1 MPGFNYTA
9 IDRNGKRVRSSLD
22 ASSIETAKSSLR
34 GAGYTILDI
43 KEQTT
48 LNRDIEIP
56 FLGKPKAKDMAVFC
70 RQFVSILRA
79 GVSVASVLAMLGQ
92 QTSNKKLRAAI
103 REMQADVEKGE
114 ALATSMRRHPKI
126 FPAILV
132 NMVSAGEA
140 SGNLE
145 ESFRQMELY
154 FERSKRTKGK
164 VTSAMIYPCVLIV
177 VMIIVLIVMM
187 TKIIPNF
194 LKTFEDMD
202 AELPKLTQGVMA
214 VCEWF
219 KSWWWVPLLVLA
231 ALIVGG
237 VLFHRTDKGKHF
249 FGWLARKTPV
259 VGNLTVKTACATFC
273 RTVTGDISVTS
284 GYKLYGMDSSAK
296 ADYTTAPT
304 GKIVGKVTGT
314 VAPTYETPKVTT
326 TDGDTYDRYVAI
338 PGTEADGNTPNLSFH
353 HFNISV
359 TGYRFELAAPE
370 CALFFIGKFQG
381 DEAAKKYLTSLGFT
395 LKDENGKQLGEANYE
410 FTAGKVFPDMP
421 ADGEE
426 SDSEVVCSGDAYLF
440 EAYLMR
446 SFNKND
452 TAAYRTKISATAQ
465 ATFDNGGKQD
475 SEPKL
480 WSFEDAWTNP
490 GELDSAQ
497 KDILDKFLKALN
509 IPNP

>member
-9 IDRNGKRVRSSLD
+9 INRNGKRVRSSLD

-56 FLGKPKAKDMAVFC
+56 FLGNPKAKDMAVFC

-114 ALATSMRRHPKI
+114 SLAISMRRHPKI

-154 FERSKRTKGK
+154 FDRSKRTKSK

-177 VMIIVLIVMM
+177 VMIVVLIVMM

-202 AELPKLTQGVMA
+202 AELPKITLGVMA

-273 RTVTGDISVTS
+273 RTMEVLIGSGLTLTDSMDLAASNMGNIYYLEAIRDARALVAEGTPLRESLVRTGIFPAMVSNLVGVGEETGDLQSMMGKV
-284 GYKLYGMDSSAK
+284 
-296 ADYTTAPT
+296 ADY
-304 GKIVGKVTGT
+304 
-314 VAPTYETPKVTT
+314 
-326 TDGDTYDRYVAI
+326 YDEEV
-338 PGTEADGNTPNLSFH
+338 
-353 HFNISV
+353 
-359 TGYRFELAAPE
+359 
-370 CALFFIGKFQG
+370 
-381 DEAAKKYLTSLGFT
+381 DEATKKLLNLMEPAIIIFMAVFVVIIVLAIYLPMINMTKAFDKYL
-395 LKDENGKQLGEANYE
+395 
-410 FTAGKVFPDMP
+410 
-421 ADGEE
+421 
-426 SDSEVVCSGDAYLF
+426 
-440 EAYLMR
+440 
-446 SFNKND
+446 
-452 TAAYRTKISATAQ
+452 
-465 ATFDNGGKQD
+465 
-475 SEPKL
+475 
-480 WSFEDAWTNP
+480 
-490 GELDSAQ
+490 
-497 KDILDKFLKALN
+497 
-509 IPNP
+509 

>member
-9 IDRNGKRVRSSLD
+9 INRNGKRVRSSLD

-56 FLGKPKAKDMAVFC
+56 FLGNPKAKDMAVFC

-154 FERSKRTKGK
+154 FERSKRTKSK

-177 VMIIVLIVMM
+177 VMIVVLIVMM

-202 AELPKLTQGVMA
+202 AELPKITLGVMA

-273 RTVTGDISVTS
+273 RTMEVLIGSGLTLTDSMDLAASNMGNIYYLEAIRDARALVAEGTPLRESLVRTGIFPPMVSNLVGVGEETGDLQSMMGKV
-284 GYKLYGMDSSAK
+284 
-296 ADYTTAPT
+296 ADYYDEEVEEATKKLLNLMEPAIIIFMAVFVVI
-304 GKIVGKVTGT
+304 IVL
-314 VAPTYETPKVTT
+314 
-326 TDGDTYDRYVAI
+326 AI
-338 PGTEADGNTPNLSFH
+338 YLPMINMTKAFD
-353 HFNISV
+353 
-359 TGYRFELAAPE
+359 
-370 CALFFIGKFQG
+370 
-381 DEAAKKYLTSLGFT
+381 KYL
-395 LKDENGKQLGEANYE
+395 
-410 FTAGKVFPDMP
+410 
-421 ADGEE
+421 
-426 SDSEVVCSGDAYLF
+426 
-440 EAYLMR
+440 
-446 SFNKND
+446 
-452 TAAYRTKISATAQ
+452 
-465 ATFDNGGKQD
+465 
-475 SEPKL
+475 
-480 WSFEDAWTNP
+480 
-490 GELDSAQ
+490 
-497 KDILDKFLKALN
+497 
-509 IPNP
+509 

>member
-9 IDRNGKRVRSSLD
+9 INRNGKRVRSSLD

-79 GVSVASVLAMLGQ
+79 GVSVASVLSMLGQ
-92 QTSNKKLRAAI
+92 QTGNKKLRAAI

-114 ALATSMRRHPKI
+114 SLATSMRRHPKI

-132 NMVSAGEA
+132 NMVSAGES

-154 FERSKRTKGK
+154 FDRSKRTKSK

-177 VMIIVLIVMM
+177 VMIVVLIVMM

-219 KSWWWVPLLVLA
+219 ESWWWVPLLVLV

-273 RTVTGDISVTS
+273 RTMEVLIGSGLTLTDSMDLAASNMGNIYYLEAIRDARGMVAEGTPLRESLVRTGIFPPMVSNLVGVGEETGDLQSMMGKV
-284 GYKLYGMDSSAK
+284 
-296 ADYTTAPT
+296 ADY
-304 GKIVGKVTGT
+304 
-314 VAPTYETPKVTT
+314 
-326 TDGDTYDRYVAI
+326 YDEEV
-338 PGTEADGNTPNLSFH
+338 
-353 HFNISV
+353 
-359 TGYRFELAAPE
+359 
-370 CALFFIGKFQG
+370 
-381 DEAAKKYLTSLGFT
+381 DEATKKLLNLMEPAIIIFMAVFVVIIVLAIYLPMINMTKAFDKYL
-395 LKDENGKQLGEANYE
+395 
-410 FTAGKVFPDMP
+410 
-421 ADGEE
+421 
-426 SDSEVVCSGDAYLF
+426 
-440 EAYLMR
+440 
-446 SFNKND
+446 
-452 TAAYRTKISATAQ
+452 
-465 ATFDNGGKQD
+465 
-475 SEPKL
+475 
-480 WSFEDAWTNP
+480 
-490 GELDSAQ
+490 
-497 KDILDKFLKALN
+497 
-509 IPNP
+509 

>member
-9 IDRNGKRVRSSLD
+9 INRNGKRVRSSLD

-79 GVSVASVLAMLGQ
+79 GVSVASVLSMLGQ
-92 QTSNKKLRAAI
+92 QTGNKKLRAAI

-114 ALATSMRRHPKI
+114 ALASSMRRHPKI

-132 NMVSAGEA
+132 NMVAAGES

-154 FERSKRTKGK
+154 FERSKRTKSK

-177 VMIIVLIVMM
+177 VMIVVLIVMM

-202 AELPKLTQGVMA
+202 AELPKLTLGVMA

-219 KSWWWVPLLVLA
+219 ESWWWVPLLVLV
-231 ALIVGG
+231 ALVVGG
-237 VLFHRTDKGKHF
+237 ILFHRTNKGRHF

-273 RTVTGDISVTS
+273 RTMEVLIGSGLTLTDSMDLAASNMGNIYYLEAIRDARGMVAEGTPLRESLVRTGIFPPMVSNLVGVGEETGDLQSMMGKV
-284 GYKLYGMDSSAK
+284 
-296 ADYTTAPT
+296 ADY
-304 GKIVGKVTGT
+304 
-314 VAPTYETPKVTT
+314 
-326 TDGDTYDRYVAI
+326 YDEEV
-338 PGTEADGNTPNLSFH
+338 
-353 HFNISV
+353 
-359 TGYRFELAAPE
+359 
-370 CALFFIGKFQG
+370 
-381 DEAAKKYLTSLGFT
+381 DEATKKLLNLMEPAIIIFMAVFVVIIVLAIYLPMINMTKAFDKYL
-395 LKDENGKQLGEANYE
+395 
-410 FTAGKVFPDMP
+410 
-421 ADGEE
+421 
-426 SDSEVVCSGDAYLF
+426 
-440 EAYLMR
+440 
-446 SFNKND
+446 
-452 TAAYRTKISATAQ
+452 
-465 ATFDNGGKQD
+465 
-475 SEPKL
+475 
-480 WSFEDAWTNP
+480 
-490 GELDSAQ
+490 
-497 KDILDKFLKALN
+497 
-509 IPNP
+509 

>member
-79 GVSVASVLAMLGQ
+79 GVSVASVLSMLGQ
-92 QTSNKKLRAAI
+92 QTGNKKLRAAI

-114 ALATSMRRHPKI
+114 SLATSMRRHPKI

-132 NMVSAGEA
+132 NMVAAGES

-154 FERSKRTKGK
+154 FDRSKRTKSK

-177 VMIIVLIVMM
+177 VMIVVLIVMM

-202 AELPKLTQGVMA
+202 AELPKITLGVMA
-214 VCEWF
+214 VCDWF
-219 KSWWWVPLLVLA
+219 KVWWWVPLLVLA

-273 RTVTGDISVTS
+273 RTMEVLIGSGLTLTDSMDLAASNMGNIYYLEAIRDARGMVAEGTPLRESLVRTGIFPPMVSNLVGVGEETGDLQSMMGKV
-284 GYKLYGMDSSAK
+284 
-296 ADYTTAPT
+296 ADYYDEEVEEATKKLLNLMEPAIIIFMAVFVVI
-304 GKIVGKVTGT
+304 IVL
-314 VAPTYETPKVTT
+314 
-326 TDGDTYDRYVAI
+326 AI
-338 PGTEADGNTPNLSFH
+338 YLPMINMTKAFD
-353 HFNISV
+353 
-359 TGYRFELAAPE
+359 
-370 CALFFIGKFQG
+370 
-381 DEAAKKYLTSLGFT
+381 KYL
-395 LKDENGKQLGEANYE
+395 
-410 FTAGKVFPDMP
+410 
-421 ADGEE
+421 
-426 SDSEVVCSGDAYLF
+426 
-440 EAYLMR
+440 
-446 SFNKND
+446 
-452 TAAYRTKISATAQ
+452 
-465 ATFDNGGKQD
+465 
-475 SEPKL
+475 
-480 WSFEDAWTNP
+480 
-490 GELDSAQ
+490 
-497 KDILDKFLKALN
+497 
-509 IPNP
+509 

>member
-9 IDRNGKRVRSSLD
+9 INRNGKRVRSSLD

-56 FLGKPKAKDMAVFC
+56 FLGNPKAKDMAVFC

-132 NMVSAGEA
+132 NMVAAGES

-154 FERSKRTKGK
+154 FERSKRTKSK

-194 LKTFEDMD
+194 LKTFEEMD

-219 KSWWWVPLLVLA
+219 ESWWWVPLLVLA

-237 VLFHRTDKGKHF
+237 VLFHRTNKGRHF

-273 RTVTGDISVTS
+273 RTMEVLIGSGLTLTDSMDLAASNMGNIYYLEAIRDARALVAEGTPLRESLVRTGIFPPMVSNLVGVGEETGDLQSMMGKV
-284 GYKLYGMDSSAK
+284 
-296 ADYTTAPT
+296 ADY
-304 GKIVGKVTGT
+304 
-314 VAPTYETPKVTT
+314 
-326 TDGDTYDRYVAI
+326 YDEEV
-338 PGTEADGNTPNLSFH
+338 
-353 HFNISV
+353 
-359 TGYRFELAAPE
+359 
-370 CALFFIGKFQG
+370 
-381 DEAAKKYLTSLGFT
+381 DEATKKLLNLMEPAIIIFMAVFVVIIVLAIYLPMINMTKAFDKYL
-395 LKDENGKQLGEANYE
+395 
-410 FTAGKVFPDMP
+410 
-421 ADGEE
+421 
-426 SDSEVVCSGDAYLF
+426 
-440 EAYLMR
+440 
-446 SFNKND
+446 
-452 TAAYRTKISATAQ
+452 
-465 ATFDNGGKQD
+465 
-475 SEPKL
+475 
-480 WSFEDAWTNP
+480 
-490 GELDSAQ
+490 
-497 KDILDKFLKALN
+497 
-509 IPNP
+509 

>member
-56 FLGKPKAKDMAVFC
+56 FLGNPKAKDMAVFC

-92 QTSNKKLRAAI
+92 QTGNKKLRAAI

-114 ALATSMRRHPKI
+114 SLAASMRRHPKI

-132 NMVSAGEA
+132 NMVAAGEA

-154 FERSKRTKGK
+154 FDRSKRTKSK

-177 VMIIVLIVMM
+177 VMIVVLIVMM

-202 AELPKLTQGVMA
+202 AELPKLTRGVMA

-219 KSWWWVPLLVLA
+219 ESWWWVPLLVLV

-273 RTVTGDISVTS
+273 RTMEVLIGSGLTLTDSMDLAASNMDNIYYLEAIRDARALVAEGTPLRESLLRTGLFPPMVSNLVGVGEETGDLQSMMGKV
-284 GYKLYGMDSSAK
+284 
-296 ADYTTAPT
+296 ADYYDEEVEEATKKLLNLMEPAIIIFMAVFVVI
-304 GKIVGKVTGT
+304 IVL
-314 VAPTYETPKVTT
+314 
-326 TDGDTYDRYVAI
+326 AI
-338 PGTEADGNTPNLSFH
+338 YLPMINMTKAFD
-353 HFNISV
+353 
-359 TGYRFELAAPE
+359 
-370 CALFFIGKFQG
+370 
-381 DEAAKKYLTSLGFT
+381 KYL
-395 LKDENGKQLGEANYE
+395 
-410 FTAGKVFPDMP
+410 
-421 ADGEE
+421 
-426 SDSEVVCSGDAYLF
+426 
-440 EAYLMR
+440 
-446 SFNKND
+446 
-452 TAAYRTKISATAQ
+452 
-465 ATFDNGGKQD
+465 
-475 SEPKL
+475 
-480 WSFEDAWTNP
+480 
-490 GELDSAQ
+490 
-497 KDILDKFLKALN
+497 
-509 IPNP
+509 

>member
-9 IDRNGKRVRSSLD
+9 INRNGKRVRSSLD

-79 GVSVASVLAMLGQ
+79 GVSVASVLSMLGQ
-92 QTSNKKLRAAI
+92 QTGNKKLRAAI

-114 ALATSMRRHPKI
+114 SLATSMRRHPKI

-154 FERSKRTKGK
+154 FERSKRTKSK

-177 VMIIVLIVMM
+177 VMIVVLIVMM

-219 KSWWWVPLLVLA
+219 ESWWWVPLLVLV

-237 VLFHRTDKGKHF
+237 VLFHRTNKGKHF

-273 RTVTGDISVTS
+273 RTMEVLIGSGLTLTDSMDLAASNMGNIYYLEAIRDARALVAEGTPLRESLVRTGIFPPMVSNLVGVGEETGDLQSMMGKV
-284 GYKLYGMDSSAK
+284 
-296 ADYTTAPT
+296 ADY
-304 GKIVGKVTGT
+304 
-314 VAPTYETPKVTT
+314 
-326 TDGDTYDRYVAI
+326 YDEEV
-338 PGTEADGNTPNLSFH
+338 
-353 HFNISV
+353 
-359 TGYRFELAAPE
+359 
-370 CALFFIGKFQG
+370 
-381 DEAAKKYLTSLGFT
+381 DEATKKLLNLMEPAIIIFMAVFVVIIVLAIYLPMINMTKAFDKYL
-395 LKDENGKQLGEANYE
+395 
-410 FTAGKVFPDMP
+410 
-421 ADGEE
+421 
-426 SDSEVVCSGDAYLF
+426 
-440 EAYLMR
+440 
-446 SFNKND
+446 
-452 TAAYRTKISATAQ
+452 
-465 ATFDNGGKQD
+465 
-475 SEPKL
+475 
-480 WSFEDAWTNP
+480 
-490 GELDSAQ
+490 
-497 KDILDKFLKALN
+497 
-509 IPNP
+509 

>member
-9 IDRNGKRVRSSLD
+9 INRNGKRVRSSLD

-56 FLGKPKAKDMAVFC
+56 FLGNPKAKDMAVFC

-92 QTSNKKLRAAI
+92 QTGNKKLRAAI

-114 ALATSMRRHPKI
+114 ALASSMRRHPKI

-154 FERSKRTKGK
+154 FERSKRTKSK

-177 VMIIVLIVMM
+177 VMIVVLIVMM

-194 LKTFEDMD
+194 LKAFEDMD

-231 ALIVGG
+231 VLIVGG

-273 RTVTGDISVTS
+273 RTMEVLIGSGLTLTDSMDLAASNMGNIYYLEAIRDARALVAEGTPLRESLVRTGIFPPMVSNLVGVGEETGDLQSMMGKV
-284 GYKLYGMDSSAK
+284 
-296 ADYTTAPT
+296 ADY
-304 GKIVGKVTGT
+304 
-314 VAPTYETPKVTT
+314 
-326 TDGDTYDRYVAI
+326 YDEEV
-338 PGTEADGNTPNLSFH
+338 
-353 HFNISV
+353 
-359 TGYRFELAAPE
+359 
-370 CALFFIGKFQG
+370 
-381 DEAAKKYLTSLGFT
+381 DEATKKLLNLMEPAIIIFMAVFVVIIVLAIYLPMINMTKAFDKYL
-395 LKDENGKQLGEANYE
+395 
-410 FTAGKVFPDMP
+410 
-421 ADGEE
+421 
-426 SDSEVVCSGDAYLF
+426 
-440 EAYLMR
+440 
-446 SFNKND
+446 
-452 TAAYRTKISATAQ
+452 
-465 ATFDNGGKQD
+465 
-475 SEPKL
+475 
-480 WSFEDAWTNP
+480 
-490 GELDSAQ
+490 
-497 KDILDKFLKALN
+497 
-509 IPNP
+509 

>member
-9 IDRNGKRVRSSLD
+9 INRNGKRVRSSLD

-56 FLGKPKAKDMAVFC
+56 FLGNPKAKDMAVFC

-154 FERSKRTKGK
+154 FERSKRTKSK

-202 AELPKLTQGVMA
+202 AELPKITLGVMA

-273 RTVTGDISVTS
+273 RTMEVLIGSGLTLTDSMDLAASNMGNIYYLEAIRDARGMVAEGTPLRESLVRTGIFPPMVSNLVGVGEETGDLQSMMGKV
-284 GYKLYGMDSSAK
+284 
-296 ADYTTAPT
+296 ADY
-304 GKIVGKVTGT
+304 
-314 VAPTYETPKVTT
+314 
-326 TDGDTYDRYVAI
+326 YDEEV
-338 PGTEADGNTPNLSFH
+338 
-353 HFNISV
+353 
-359 TGYRFELAAPE
+359 
-370 CALFFIGKFQG
+370 
-381 DEAAKKYLTSLGFT
+381 DEATKKLLNLMEPAIIIFMAVFVVIIVLAIYLPMINMTKAFDKYL
-395 LKDENGKQLGEANYE
+395 
-410 FTAGKVFPDMP
+410 
-421 ADGEE
+421 
-426 SDSEVVCSGDAYLF
+426 
-440 EAYLMR
+440 
-446 SFNKND
+446 
-452 TAAYRTKISATAQ
+452 
-465 ATFDNGGKQD
+465 
-475 SEPKL
+475 
-480 WSFEDAWTNP
+480 
-490 GELDSAQ
+490 
-497 KDILDKFLKALN
+497 
-509 IPNP
+509 

>member
-9 IDRNGKRVRSSLD
+9 INRNGKRVRSSLD

-79 GVSVASVLAMLGQ
+79 GVSVASVLSMLGQ

-114 ALATSMRRHPKI
+114 SLATSMRRHPKI

-154 FERSKRTKGK
+154 FDRSKRTKSK

-177 VMIIVLIVMM
+177 VMIVVLIVMM

-202 AELPKLTQGVMA
+202 AELPKLTLGVMA

-273 RTVTGDISVTS
+273 RTMEVLIGSGLTLTDSMDLAASNMGNIYYLEAIRDARGMVAEGTPLRESLVRTGIFPPMVSNLVGVGEETGDLQSMMGKV
-284 GYKLYGMDSSAK
+284 
-296 ADYTTAPT
+296 ADY
-304 GKIVGKVTGT
+304 
-314 VAPTYETPKVTT
+314 
-326 TDGDTYDRYVAI
+326 YDEEV
-338 PGTEADGNTPNLSFH
+338 
-353 HFNISV
+353 
-359 TGYRFELAAPE
+359 
-370 CALFFIGKFQG
+370 
-381 DEAAKKYLTSLGFT
+381 DEATKKLLNLMEPAIIIFMAVFVVIIVLAIYLPMINMTKAFDKYL
-395 LKDENGKQLGEANYE
+395 
-410 FTAGKVFPDMP
+410 
-421 ADGEE
+421 
-426 SDSEVVCSGDAYLF
+426 
-440 EAYLMR
+440 
-446 SFNKND
+446 
-452 TAAYRTKISATAQ
+452 
-465 ATFDNGGKQD
+465 
-475 SEPKL
+475 
-480 WSFEDAWTNP
+480 
-490 GELDSAQ
+490 
-497 KDILDKFLKALN
+497 
-509 IPNP
+509 

>member
-9 IDRNGKRVRSSLD
+9 INRNGKRVRSSLD

-56 FLGKPKAKDMAVFC
+56 FLGNPKAKDMAVFC

-154 FERSKRTKGK
+154 FERSKRTKSK

-177 VMIIVLIVMM
+177 VMIVVLIVMM
-187 TKIIPNF
+187 SKIIPNF

-202 AELPKLTQGVMA
+202 AELPKLTLGVMA

-237 VLFHRTDKGKHF
+237 VLFHRTNKGKHF

-273 RTVTGDISVTS
+273 RTMEVLIGSGLTLTDSMDLAASNMGNIYYLEAIRDARALVAEGTPLRESLVRTGIFPPMVSNLVGVGEETGDLQSMMGKV
-284 GYKLYGMDSSAK
+284 
-296 ADYTTAPT
+296 ADY
-304 GKIVGKVTGT
+304 
-314 VAPTYETPKVTT
+314 
-326 TDGDTYDRYVAI
+326 YDEEV
-338 PGTEADGNTPNLSFH
+338 
-353 HFNISV
+353 
-359 TGYRFELAAPE
+359 
-370 CALFFIGKFQG
+370 
-381 DEAAKKYLTSLGFT
+381 DEATKKLLNLMEPAIIIFMAVFVVIIVLAIYLPMINMTKAFDKYL
-395 LKDENGKQLGEANYE
+395 
-410 FTAGKVFPDMP
+410 
-421 ADGEE
+421 
-426 SDSEVVCSGDAYLF
+426 
-440 EAYLMR
+440 
-446 SFNKND
+446 
-452 TAAYRTKISATAQ
+452 
-465 ATFDNGGKQD
+465 
-475 SEPKL
+475 
-480 WSFEDAWTNP
+480 
-490 GELDSAQ
+490 
-497 KDILDKFLKALN
+497 
-509 IPNP
+509 

>member
-9 IDRNGKRVRSSLD
+9 INRNGKRVRSSLD

-56 FLGKPKAKDMAVFC
+56 FLGNPKAKDMAVFC

-92 QTSNKKLRAAI
+92 QTGNKKLRAAI

-114 ALATSMRRHPKI
+114 ALASSMRRHPKI

-154 FERSKRTKGK
+154 FERSKRTKSK

-194 LKTFEDMD
+194 LKAFEEMD

-237 VLFHRTDKGKHF
+237 VLFHRTNKGKHF

-273 RTVTGDISVTS
+273 RTMEVLIGSGLTLTDSMDLAASNMGNIYYLEAIRDARALVAEGTPLRESLVRTGIFPPMVSNLVGVGEETGDLQSMMGKV
-284 GYKLYGMDSSAK
+284 
-296 ADYTTAPT
+296 ADY
-304 GKIVGKVTGT
+304 
-314 VAPTYETPKVTT
+314 
-326 TDGDTYDRYVAI
+326 YDEEV
-338 PGTEADGNTPNLSFH
+338 
-353 HFNISV
+353 
-359 TGYRFELAAPE
+359 
-370 CALFFIGKFQG
+370 
-381 DEAAKKYLTSLGFT
+381 DEATKKLLNLMEPAIIIFMAVFVVIIVLAIYLPMINMTKAFDKYL
-395 LKDENGKQLGEANYE
+395 
-410 FTAGKVFPDMP
+410 
-421 ADGEE
+421 
-426 SDSEVVCSGDAYLF
+426 
-440 EAYLMR
+440 
-446 SFNKND
+446 
-452 TAAYRTKISATAQ
+452 
-465 ATFDNGGKQD
+465 
-475 SEPKL
+475 
-480 WSFEDAWTNP
+480 
-490 GELDSAQ
+490 
-497 KDILDKFLKALN
+497 
-509 IPNP
+509 

>member
-9 IDRNGKRVRSSLD
+9 INRNGKRVRSSLD

-56 FLGKPKAKDMAVFC
+56 FLGNPKAKDMAVFC

-154 FERSKRTKGK
+154 FERSKRTKSK

-219 KSWWWVPLLVLA
+219 KSWWWVPLLVLV

-273 RTVTGDISVTS
+273 RTMEVLIGSGLTLTDSMDLAASNMGNIYYLEAIRDARALVAEGTPLRESLVRTGIFPPMVSNLVGVGEETGDLQSMMGKV
-284 GYKLYGMDSSAK
+284 
-296 ADYTTAPT
+296 ADY
-304 GKIVGKVTGT
+304 
-314 VAPTYETPKVTT
+314 
-326 TDGDTYDRYVAI
+326 YDEEV
-338 PGTEADGNTPNLSFH
+338 
-353 HFNISV
+353 
-359 TGYRFELAAPE
+359 
-370 CALFFIGKFQG
+370 
-381 DEAAKKYLTSLGFT
+381 DEATKKLLNLMEPAIIIFMAVFVVIIVLAIYLPMINMTKAFDKYL
-395 LKDENGKQLGEANYE
+395 
-410 FTAGKVFPDMP
+410 
-421 ADGEE
+421 
-426 SDSEVVCSGDAYLF
+426 
-440 EAYLMR
+440 
-446 SFNKND
+446 
-452 TAAYRTKISATAQ
+452 
-465 ATFDNGGKQD
+465 
-475 SEPKL
+475 
-480 WSFEDAWTNP
+480 
-490 GELDSAQ
+490 
-497 KDILDKFLKALN
+497 
-509 IPNP
+509 

>member
-79 GVSVASVLAMLGQ
+79 GVSVASVLSMLGQ

-114 ALATSMRRHPKI
+114 SLATSMRRHPKI

-132 NMVSAGEA
+132 NMVAAGES

-154 FERSKRTKGK
+154 FDRSKRTKSK

-177 VMIIVLIVMM
+177 VMIVVLIVMM

-202 AELPKLTQGVMA
+202 AELPKITLGVMA
-214 VCEWF
+214 VCDWF
-219 KSWWWVPLLVLA
+219 KVWWWVPLLVLA

-273 RTVTGDISVTS
+273 RTMEVLIGSGLTLTDSMDLAASNMGNIYYLEAIRDARGMVAEGTPLRESLVRTGIFPPMVSNLVGVGEETGDLQSMMGKV
-284 GYKLYGMDSSAK
+284 
-296 ADYTTAPT
+296 ADY
-304 GKIVGKVTGT
+304 
-314 VAPTYETPKVTT
+314 
-326 TDGDTYDRYVAI
+326 YDEEV
-338 PGTEADGNTPNLSFH
+338 
-353 HFNISV
+353 
-359 TGYRFELAAPE
+359 
-370 CALFFIGKFQG
+370 
-381 DEAAKKYLTSLGFT
+381 DEATKKLLNLMEPAIIIVMAVFVVIIVLAIYLPMINMTKAFDKYL
-395 LKDENGKQLGEANYE
+395 
-410 FTAGKVFPDMP
+410 
-421 ADGEE
+421 
-426 SDSEVVCSGDAYLF
+426 
-440 EAYLMR
+440 
-446 SFNKND
+446 
-452 TAAYRTKISATAQ
+452 
-465 ATFDNGGKQD
+465 
-475 SEPKL
+475 
-480 WSFEDAWTNP
+480 
-490 GELDSAQ
+490 
-497 KDILDKFLKALN
+497 
-509 IPNP
+509 

>member
-9 IDRNGKRVRSSLD
+9 INRNGKRVRSSLD

-79 GVSVASVLAMLGQ
+79 GVSVASVLSMLGQ
-92 QTSNKKLRAAI
+92 QTGNKKLRAAI

-114 ALATSMRRHPKI
+114 SLATSMRRHPKI

-154 FERSKRTKGK
+154 FDRSKRTKSK

-194 LKTFEDMD
+194 LKTFEEMD
-202 AELPKLTQGVMA
+202 AELPKITLGVMA

-219 KSWWWVPLLVLA
+219 ESWWWVPLLVLA
-231 ALIVGG
+231 ALVVGG
-237 VLFHRTDKGKHF
+237 ILFHRTNKGKHF

-273 RTVTGDISVTS
+273 RTMEVLIGSGLTLTDSMDLAASNMGNIYYLEAIRDARGMVAEGTPLRESLVRTGIFPPMVSNLVGVGEETGDLQSMMGKV
-284 GYKLYGMDSSAK
+284 
-296 ADYTTAPT
+296 ADY
-304 GKIVGKVTGT
+304 
-314 VAPTYETPKVTT
+314 
-326 TDGDTYDRYVAI
+326 YDEEV
-338 PGTEADGNTPNLSFH
+338 
-353 HFNISV
+353 
-359 TGYRFELAAPE
+359 
-370 CALFFIGKFQG
+370 
-381 DEAAKKYLTSLGFT
+381 DEATKKLLNLMEPAIIIFMAIFVVIIVLAIYLPMINMTKAFDKYL
-395 LKDENGKQLGEANYE
+395 
-410 FTAGKVFPDMP
+410 
-421 ADGEE
+421 
-426 SDSEVVCSGDAYLF
+426 
-440 EAYLMR
+440 
-446 SFNKND
+446 
-452 TAAYRTKISATAQ
+452 
-465 ATFDNGGKQD
+465 
-475 SEPKL
+475 
-480 WSFEDAWTNP
+480 
-490 GELDSAQ
+490 
-497 KDILDKFLKALN
+497 
-509 IPNP
+509 

>member
-9 IDRNGKRVRSSLD
+9 INRNGKRVRSSLD

-56 FLGKPKAKDMAVFC
+56 FLGNPKAKDMAVFC

-79 GVSVASVLAMLGQ
+79 GVSVASVLSMLGQ

-114 ALATSMRRHPKI
+114 SLATSMRRHPKI

-154 FERSKRTKGK
+154 FDRSKRTKSK

-177 VMIIVLIVMM
+177 VMIVVLIVMM

-202 AELPKLTQGVMA
+202 AELPKITLGVMA

-219 KSWWWVPLLVLA
+219 KSWWWVPLLVLV

-273 RTVTGDISVTS
+273 RTMEVLIGSGLTLTDSMDLAASNMGNIYYLEAIRDARALVAEGTPLRESLVRTGIFPPMVSNLVGVGEETGDLQSMMGKV
-284 GYKLYGMDSSAK
+284 
-296 ADYTTAPT
+296 ADY
-304 GKIVGKVTGT
+304 
-314 VAPTYETPKVTT
+314 
-326 TDGDTYDRYVAI
+326 YDEEV
-338 PGTEADGNTPNLSFH
+338 
-353 HFNISV
+353 
-359 TGYRFELAAPE
+359 
-370 CALFFIGKFQG
+370 
-381 DEAAKKYLTSLGFT
+381 DEATKKLLNLMEPAIIIFMAVFVVIIVLAIYLPMINMTKAFDKYL
-395 LKDENGKQLGEANYE
+395 
-410 FTAGKVFPDMP
+410 
-421 ADGEE
+421 
-426 SDSEVVCSGDAYLF
+426 
-440 EAYLMR
+440 
-446 SFNKND
+446 
-452 TAAYRTKISATAQ
+452 
-465 ATFDNGGKQD
+465 
-475 SEPKL
+475 
-480 WSFEDAWTNP
+480 
-490 GELDSAQ
+490 
-497 KDILDKFLKALN
+497 
-509 IPNP
+509 

>member
-9 IDRNGKRVRSSLD
+9 INRNGKRVRSSLD

-56 FLGKPKAKDMAVFC
+56 FLGNPKAKDMAVFC

-92 QTSNKKLRAAI
+92 QTGNKKLRAAI

-114 ALATSMRRHPKI
+114 ALASSMRRHPKI

-154 FERSKRTKGK
+154 FERSKRTKSK

-177 VMIIVLIVMM
+177 VMIVVLIVMM

-202 AELPKLTQGVMA
+202 AELPKITLGVMA

-237 VLFHRTDKGKHF
+237 VLFHRTNKGKHF

-273 RTVTGDISVTS
+273 RTMEVLIGSGLTLTDSMDLAASNMGNIYYLEAIRDARALVAEGTPLRESLVRTGIFPPMVSNLVGVGEETGDLQSMMGKV
-284 GYKLYGMDSSAK
+284 
-296 ADYTTAPT
+296 ADY
-304 GKIVGKVTGT
+304 
-314 VAPTYETPKVTT
+314 
-326 TDGDTYDRYVAI
+326 YDEEV
-338 PGTEADGNTPNLSFH
+338 
-353 HFNISV
+353 
-359 TGYRFELAAPE
+359 
-370 CALFFIGKFQG
+370 
-381 DEAAKKYLTSLGFT
+381 DEATKKLLNLMEPAIIIVMAVFVVIIVLAIYLPMINMTKAFDKYL
-395 LKDENGKQLGEANYE
+395 
-410 FTAGKVFPDMP
+410 
-421 ADGEE
+421 
-426 SDSEVVCSGDAYLF
+426 
-440 EAYLMR
+440 
-446 SFNKND
+446 
-452 TAAYRTKISATAQ
+452 
-465 ATFDNGGKQD
+465 
-475 SEPKL
+475 
-480 WSFEDAWTNP
+480 
-490 GELDSAQ
+490 
-497 KDILDKFLKALN
+497 
-509 IPNP
+509 

>member
-9 IDRNGKRVRSSLD
+9 INRNGKRVRSSLD

-56 FLGKPKAKDMAVFC
+56 FLGNPKAKDMAVFC

-154 FERSKRTKGK
+154 FERSKRTKSK

-202 AELPKLTQGVMA
+202 AELPKITLGVMA

-219 KSWWWVPLLVLA
+219 KSWWWVPLLVLV

-273 RTVTGDISVTS
+273 RTMEVLIGSGLTLTDSMDLAASNMGNIYYLEAIRDARALVAEGTPLRESLVRTGIFPPMVSNLVGVGEETGDLQSMMGKV
-284 GYKLYGMDSSAK
+284 
-296 ADYTTAPT
+296 ADY
-304 GKIVGKVTGT
+304 
-314 VAPTYETPKVTT
+314 
-326 TDGDTYDRYVAI
+326 YDEEV
-338 PGTEADGNTPNLSFH
+338 
-353 HFNISV
+353 
-359 TGYRFELAAPE
+359 
-370 CALFFIGKFQG
+370 
-381 DEAAKKYLTSLGFT
+381 DEATKKLLNLMEPAIIIVMAVFVVIIVLAIYLPMINMTKAFDKYL
-395 LKDENGKQLGEANYE
+395 
-410 FTAGKVFPDMP
+410 
-421 ADGEE
+421 
-426 SDSEVVCSGDAYLF
+426 
-440 EAYLMR
+440 
-446 SFNKND
+446 
-452 TAAYRTKISATAQ
+452 
-465 ATFDNGGKQD
+465 
-475 SEPKL
+475 
-480 WSFEDAWTNP
+480 
-490 GELDSAQ
+490 
-497 KDILDKFLKALN
+497 
-509 IPNP
+509 

>member
-9 IDRNGKRVRSSLD
+9 IDRNGKRVRSSLE

-56 FLGKPKAKDMAVFC
+56 FLGNPKAKDMAVFC

-92 QTSNKKLRAAI
+92 QTGNKKLRAAI

-114 ALATSMRRHPKI
+114 SLAASMRRHPKI

-132 NMVSAGEA
+132 NMVAAGEA

-154 FERSKRTKGK
+154 FDRSKRTKSK

-177 VMIIVLIVMM
+177 VMIVVLIVMM

-202 AELPKLTQGVMA
+202 AELPKLTRGVMA

-219 KSWWWVPLLVLA
+219 ESWWWVPLLVLV

-273 RTVTGDISVTS
+273 RTMEVLIGSGLTLTDSMDLAASNMDNIYYLEAIRDARALVAEGTPLRESLLRTGLFPPMVSNLVGVGEETGDLQSMMGKV
-284 GYKLYGMDSSAK
+284 
-296 ADYTTAPT
+296 ADYYDEEVEEATKKLLNLMEPAIIIFMAVFVVI
-304 GKIVGKVTGT
+304 IVL
-314 VAPTYETPKVTT
+314 
-326 TDGDTYDRYVAI
+326 AI
-338 PGTEADGNTPNLSFH
+338 YLPMINMTKAFD
-353 HFNISV
+353 
-359 TGYRFELAAPE
+359 
-370 CALFFIGKFQG
+370 
-381 DEAAKKYLTSLGFT
+381 KYL
-395 LKDENGKQLGEANYE
+395 
-410 FTAGKVFPDMP
+410 
-421 ADGEE
+421 
-426 SDSEVVCSGDAYLF
+426 
-440 EAYLMR
+440 
-446 SFNKND
+446 
-452 TAAYRTKISATAQ
+452 
-465 ATFDNGGKQD
+465 
-475 SEPKL
+475 
-480 WSFEDAWTNP
+480 
-490 GELDSAQ
+490 
-497 KDILDKFLKALN
+497 
-509 IPNP
+509 

>member
-9 IDRNGKRVRSSLD
+9 INRNGKRVRSSLD

-79 GVSVASVLAMLGQ
+79 GVSVASVLSMLGQ
-92 QTSNKKLRAAI
+92 QTGNKKLRAAI

-114 ALATSMRRHPKI
+114 SLATSMRRHPKI

-132 NMVSAGEA
+132 NMVAAGES

-154 FERSKRTKGK
+154 FDRSKRTKSK

-177 VMIIVLIVMM
+177 VMIVVLIVMM

-202 AELPKLTQGVMA
+202 AELPKITLGVMA

-219 KSWWWVPLLVLA
+219 ESWWWVPLLVLA

-237 VLFHRTDKGKHF
+237 VLFHRTNKGRHF

-273 RTVTGDISVTS
+273 RTMEVLIGSGLTLTDSMDLAASNMGNIYYLEAIRDARALVAEGTPLRESLVRTGIFPPMVSNLVGVGEETGDLQSMMGKV
-284 GYKLYGMDSSAK
+284 
-296 ADYTTAPT
+296 ADY
-304 GKIVGKVTGT
+304 
-314 VAPTYETPKVTT
+314 
-326 TDGDTYDRYVAI
+326 YDEEV
-338 PGTEADGNTPNLSFH
+338 
-353 HFNISV
+353 
-359 TGYRFELAAPE
+359 
-370 CALFFIGKFQG
+370 
-381 DEAAKKYLTSLGFT
+381 DEATKKLLNLMEPAIIIFMAVFVVIIVLAIYLPMINMTKAFDKYL
-395 LKDENGKQLGEANYE
+395 
-410 FTAGKVFPDMP
+410 
-421 ADGEE
+421 
-426 SDSEVVCSGDAYLF
+426 
-440 EAYLMR
+440 
-446 SFNKND
+446 
-452 TAAYRTKISATAQ
+452 
-465 ATFDNGGKQD
+465 
-475 SEPKL
+475 
-480 WSFEDAWTNP
+480 
-490 GELDSAQ
+490 
-497 KDILDKFLKALN
+497 
-509 IPNP
+509 

>member
-79 GVSVASVLAMLGQ
+79 GVSVASVLSMLGQ
-92 QTSNKKLRAAI
+92 QTGNKKLRAAI

-114 ALATSMRRHPKI
+114 SLATSMRRHPKI

-154 FERSKRTKGK
+154 FERSKRTKSK

-177 VMIIVLIVMM
+177 VMIVVLIVMM

-219 KSWWWVPLLVLA
+219 ESWWWVPLLVLA

-273 RTVTGDISVTS
+273 RTMEVLIGSGLTLTDSMDLAASNMGNIYYLEAIRDARGMVAEGTPLRESLVRTGIFPPMVSNLVGVGEETGDLQSMMGKV
-284 GYKLYGMDSSAK
+284 
-296 ADYTTAPT
+296 ADY
-304 GKIVGKVTGT
+304 
-314 VAPTYETPKVTT
+314 
-326 TDGDTYDRYVAI
+326 YDEEV
-338 PGTEADGNTPNLSFH
+338 
-353 HFNISV
+353 
-359 TGYRFELAAPE
+359 
-370 CALFFIGKFQG
+370 
-381 DEAAKKYLTSLGFT
+381 DEATKKLLNLMEPAIIIFMAVFVVIIVLAIYLPMINMTKAFDKYL
-395 LKDENGKQLGEANYE
+395 
-410 FTAGKVFPDMP
+410 
-421 ADGEE
+421 
-426 SDSEVVCSGDAYLF
+426 
-440 EAYLMR
+440 
-446 SFNKND
+446 
-452 TAAYRTKISATAQ
+452 
-465 ATFDNGGKQD
+465 
-475 SEPKL
+475 
-480 WSFEDAWTNP
+480 
-490 GELDSAQ
+490 
-497 KDILDKFLKALN
+497 
-509 IPNP
+509 

>member
-79 GVSVASVLAMLGQ
+79 GVSVASVLSMLGQ
-92 QTSNKKLRAAI
+92 QTGNKKLRAAI

-114 ALATSMRRHPKI
+114 SLASSMRRHPKI

-132 NMVSAGEA
+132 NMVAAGES

-154 FERSKRTKGK
+154 FDRSKRTKSK

-177 VMIIVLIVMM
+177 VMIVVLIVMM

-202 AELPKLTQGVMA
+202 AELPKITLGVMA
-214 VCEWF
+214 VCNWF
-219 KSWWWVPLLVLA
+219 KVWWWVPLLVLA

-237 VLFHRTDKGKHF
+237 VLFHRTDKGRHF

-273 RTVTGDISVTS
+273 RTMEVLIGSGLTLTDSMDLAASNMGNIYYLEAIRDARGMVAEGTPLRESLVRTGIFPPMVSNLVGVGEETGDLQSMMGKV
-284 GYKLYGMDSSAK
+284 
-296 ADYTTAPT
+296 ADY
-304 GKIVGKVTGT
+304 
-314 VAPTYETPKVTT
+314 
-326 TDGDTYDRYVAI
+326 YDEEV
-338 PGTEADGNTPNLSFH
+338 
-353 HFNISV
+353 
-359 TGYRFELAAPE
+359 
-370 CALFFIGKFQG
+370 
-381 DEAAKKYLTSLGFT
+381 DEATKKLLNLMEPAIIIFMAVFVVIIVLAIYLPMINMTKAFDKYL
-395 LKDENGKQLGEANYE
+395 
-410 FTAGKVFPDMP
+410 
-421 ADGEE
+421 
-426 SDSEVVCSGDAYLF
+426 
-440 EAYLMR
+440 
-446 SFNKND
+446 
-452 TAAYRTKISATAQ
+452 
-465 ATFDNGGKQD
+465 
-475 SEPKL
+475 
-480 WSFEDAWTNP
+480 
-490 GELDSAQ
+490 
-497 KDILDKFLKALN
+497 
-509 IPNP
+509 

>member
-48 LNRDIEIP
+48 LNRDIELP
-56 FLGKPKAKDMAVFC
+56 FLGNPKAKDMAVFC

-92 QTSNKKLRAAI
+92 QTGNKKLRAAI

-114 ALATSMRRHPKI
+114 SLAASMRRHPKI

-132 NMVSAGEA
+132 NMVAAGEA

-145 ESFRQMELY
+145 ESFRQMEIY
-154 FERSKRTKGK
+154 FDRSKRTKSK

-177 VMIIVLIVMM
+177 VMIVVLIVMM

-202 AELPKLTQGVMA
+202 AELPKLTLGVMA

-273 RTVTGDISVTS
+273 RTMEVLIGSGLTLTDSMDLAASNMGNIYYLEAIRDARALVAEGTPLRESLLRTGIFPAMVSNLVGVGEETGDLQSMMGKV
-284 GYKLYGMDSSAK
+284 
-296 ADYTTAPT
+296 ADYYDEEVEEATKKLLNLMEPAIIIFMAVFVVI
-304 GKIVGKVTGT
+304 IVL
-314 VAPTYETPKVTT
+314 
-326 TDGDTYDRYVAI
+326 AI
-338 PGTEADGNTPNLSFH
+338 YLPMINMTKAFD
-353 HFNISV
+353 
-359 TGYRFELAAPE
+359 
-370 CALFFIGKFQG
+370 
-381 DEAAKKYLTSLGFT
+381 KYL
-395 LKDENGKQLGEANYE
+395 
-410 FTAGKVFPDMP
+410 
-421 ADGEE
+421 
-426 SDSEVVCSGDAYLF
+426 
-440 EAYLMR
+440 
-446 SFNKND
+446 
-452 TAAYRTKISATAQ
+452 
-465 ATFDNGGKQD
+465 
-475 SEPKL
+475 
-480 WSFEDAWTNP
+480 
-490 GELDSAQ
+490 
-497 KDILDKFLKALN
+497 
-509 IPNP
+509 

>member
-9 IDRNGKRVRSSLD
+9 INRNGKRVRSSLD

-56 FLGKPKAKDMAVFC
+56 FLGNPKAKDMAVFC

-154 FERSKRTKGK
+154 FERSKRTKSK

-177 VMIIVLIVMM
+177 VMIVVLIVMM

-202 AELPKLTQGVMA
+202 AELPKITLGVMA

-237 VLFHRTDKGKHF
+237 ILFHRTNKGKHF

-273 RTVTGDISVTS
+273 RTMEVLIGSGLTLTDSMDLAASNMGNIYYLEAIRDARALVAEGTPLRESLVRTGIFPPMVSNLVGVGEETGDLQSMMGKV
-284 GYKLYGMDSSAK
+284 
-296 ADYTTAPT
+296 ADY
-304 GKIVGKVTGT
+304 
-314 VAPTYETPKVTT
+314 
-326 TDGDTYDRYVAI
+326 YDEEV
-338 PGTEADGNTPNLSFH
+338 
-353 HFNISV
+353 
-359 TGYRFELAAPE
+359 
-370 CALFFIGKFQG
+370 
-381 DEAAKKYLTSLGFT
+381 DEATKKLLNLMEPAIIIVMAVFVVIIVLAIYLPMINMTKAFDKYL
-395 LKDENGKQLGEANYE
+395 
-410 FTAGKVFPDMP
+410 
-421 ADGEE
+421 
-426 SDSEVVCSGDAYLF
+426 
-440 EAYLMR
+440 
-446 SFNKND
+446 
-452 TAAYRTKISATAQ
+452 
-465 ATFDNGGKQD
+465 
-475 SEPKL
+475 
-480 WSFEDAWTNP
+480 
-490 GELDSAQ
+490 
-497 KDILDKFLKALN
+497 
-509 IPNP
+509 

>member
-9 IDRNGKRVRSSLD
+9 INRNGKRVRSSLD

-79 GVSVASVLAMLGQ
+79 GVSVASVLSMLGQ
-92 QTSNKKLRAAI
+92 QTGNKKLRAAI

-114 ALATSMRRHPKI
+114 ALASSMRRHPKI

-132 NMVSAGEA
+132 NMVAAGES

-154 FERSKRTKGK
+154 FERSKRTKSK

-177 VMIIVLIVMM
+177 VMIVVLIVMM

-202 AELPKLTQGVMA
+202 AELPKLTLGVMA

-231 ALIVGG
+231 ALVVGG
-237 VLFHRTDKGKHF
+237 ILFHRTNKGRHF

-273 RTVTGDISVTS
+273 RTMEVLIGSGLTLTDSMDLAASNMGNIYYLEAIRDARGMVAEGTPLRESLVRTGIFPPMVSNLVGVGEETGDLQSMMGKV
-284 GYKLYGMDSSAK
+284 
-296 ADYTTAPT
+296 ADY
-304 GKIVGKVTGT
+304 
-314 VAPTYETPKVTT
+314 
-326 TDGDTYDRYVAI
+326 YDEEV
-338 PGTEADGNTPNLSFH
+338 
-353 HFNISV
+353 
-359 TGYRFELAAPE
+359 
-370 CALFFIGKFQG
+370 
-381 DEAAKKYLTSLGFT
+381 DEATKKLLNLMEPAIIIFMAVFVVIILLAIYLPMINMTKAFDKYL
-395 LKDENGKQLGEANYE
+395 
-410 FTAGKVFPDMP
+410 
-421 ADGEE
+421 
-426 SDSEVVCSGDAYLF
+426 
-440 EAYLMR
+440 
-446 SFNKND
+446 
-452 TAAYRTKISATAQ
+452 
-465 ATFDNGGKQD
+465 
-475 SEPKL
+475 
-480 WSFEDAWTNP
+480 
-490 GELDSAQ
+490 
-497 KDILDKFLKALN
+497 
-509 IPNP
+509 

>member
-9 IDRNGKRVRSSLD
+9 INRNGKRVRSSLD

-56 FLGKPKAKDMAVFC
+56 FLGNPKAKDMAVFC

-114 ALATSMRRHPKI
+114 ALASSMRRHPKI

-132 NMVSAGEA
+132 NMVAAGES

-154 FERSKRTKGK
+154 FERSKRTKSK

-177 VMIIVLIVMM
+177 VMIVVLIVMM

-202 AELPKLTQGVMA
+202 AELPKITLGVMA

-237 VLFHRTDKGKHF
+237 VLFHRTNKGKHF

-273 RTVTGDISVTS
+273 RTMEVLIGSGLTLTDSMDLAASNMGNIYYLEAIRDARALVAEGTPLRESLVRTGIFPPMVSNLVGVGEETGDLQSMMGKV
-284 GYKLYGMDSSAK
+284 
-296 ADYTTAPT
+296 ADY
-304 GKIVGKVTGT
+304 
-314 VAPTYETPKVTT
+314 
-326 TDGDTYDRYVAI
+326 YDEEV
-338 PGTEADGNTPNLSFH
+338 
-353 HFNISV
+353 
-359 TGYRFELAAPE
+359 
-370 CALFFIGKFQG
+370 
-381 DEAAKKYLTSLGFT
+381 DEATKKLLNLMEPAIIIFMAVFVVIIVLAIYLPMINMTKAFDKYL
-395 LKDENGKQLGEANYE
+395 
-410 FTAGKVFPDMP
+410 
-421 ADGEE
+421 
-426 SDSEVVCSGDAYLF
+426 
-440 EAYLMR
+440 
-446 SFNKND
+446 
-452 TAAYRTKISATAQ
+452 
-465 ATFDNGGKQD
+465 
-475 SEPKL
+475 
-480 WSFEDAWTNP
+480 
-490 GELDSAQ
+490 
-497 KDILDKFLKALN
+497 
-509 IPNP
+509 

>member
-9 IDRNGKRVRSSLD
+9 INRNGKRVRSSLD

-56 FLGKPKAKDMAVFC
+56 FLGNPKAKDMAVFC

-114 ALATSMRRHPKI
+114 ALASSMRRHPKI

-154 FERSKRTKGK
+154 FERSKRTKSK

-177 VMIIVLIVMM
+177 VMIVVLIVMM

-237 VLFHRTDKGKHF
+237 VLFHRTNKGKHF

-273 RTVTGDISVTS
+273 RTMEVLIGSGLTLTDSMDLAASNMGNIYYLEAIRDARALVAEGTPLRESLVRTGIFPPMVSNLVGVGEETGDLQSMMGKV
-284 GYKLYGMDSSAK
+284 
-296 ADYTTAPT
+296 ADY
-304 GKIVGKVTGT
+304 
-314 VAPTYETPKVTT
+314 
-326 TDGDTYDRYVAI
+326 YDEEV
-338 PGTEADGNTPNLSFH
+338 
-353 HFNISV
+353 
-359 TGYRFELAAPE
+359 
-370 CALFFIGKFQG
+370 
-381 DEAAKKYLTSLGFT
+381 DEATKKLLNLMEPAIIIFMAVFVVIIVLAIYLPMINMTKAFDKYL
-395 LKDENGKQLGEANYE
+395 
-410 FTAGKVFPDMP
+410 
-421 ADGEE
+421 
-426 SDSEVVCSGDAYLF
+426 
-440 EAYLMR
+440 
-446 SFNKND
+446 
-452 TAAYRTKISATAQ
+452 
-465 ATFDNGGKQD
+465 
-475 SEPKL
+475 
-480 WSFEDAWTNP
+480 
-490 GELDSAQ
+490 
-497 KDILDKFLKALN
+497 
-509 IPNP
+509 

>member
-9 IDRNGKRVRSSLD
+9 INRNGKRVRSSLD

-56 FLGKPKAKDMAVFC
+56 FLGNPKAKDMAVFC

-154 FERSKRTKGK
+154 FDRSKRTKSK

-177 VMIIVLIVMM
+177 VMIVVLIVMM

-202 AELPKLTQGVMA
+202 AELPKLTLGVMA

-231 ALIVGG
+231 VLIVGG
-237 VLFHRTDKGKHF
+237 VLFHRTNKGKHF

-273 RTVTGDISVTS
+273 RTMEVLIGSGLTLTDSMDLAASNMGNIYYLEAIRDARALVAEGTPLRESLVRTGIFPPMVSNLVGVGEETGDLQSMMGKV
-284 GYKLYGMDSSAK
+284 
-296 ADYTTAPT
+296 ADY
-304 GKIVGKVTGT
+304 
-314 VAPTYETPKVTT
+314 
-326 TDGDTYDRYVAI
+326 YDEEV
-338 PGTEADGNTPNLSFH
+338 
-353 HFNISV
+353 
-359 TGYRFELAAPE
+359 
-370 CALFFIGKFQG
+370 
-381 DEAAKKYLTSLGFT
+381 DEATKKLLNLMEPAIIIFMAVFVVIIVLAIYLPMINMTKAFDKYL
-395 LKDENGKQLGEANYE
+395 
-410 FTAGKVFPDMP
+410 
-421 ADGEE
+421 
-426 SDSEVVCSGDAYLF
+426 
-440 EAYLMR
+440 
-446 SFNKND
+446 
-452 TAAYRTKISATAQ
+452 
-465 ATFDNGGKQD
+465 
-475 SEPKL
+475 
-480 WSFEDAWTNP
+480 
-490 GELDSAQ
+490 
-497 KDILDKFLKALN
+497 
-509 IPNP
+509 

>member
-79 GVSVASVLAMLGQ
+79 GVSVASVLSMLGQ
-92 QTSNKKLRAAI
+92 QTGNKKLRAAI

-114 ALATSMRRHPKI
+114 SLATSMRRHPKI

-132 NMVSAGEA
+132 NMVAAGES

-154 FERSKRTKGK
+154 FDRSKRTKSK

-202 AELPKLTQGVMA
+202 ADLPKITLGVMA

-273 RTVTGDISVTS
+273 RTMEVLIGSGLTLTDSMDLAASNMGNIYYLEAIHDARGMVAEGTPLRESLVRTGIFPPMVSNLVGVGEETGDLQSMMGKV
-284 GYKLYGMDSSAK
+284 
-296 ADYTTAPT
+296 ADY
-304 GKIVGKVTGT
+304 
-314 VAPTYETPKVTT
+314 
-326 TDGDTYDRYVAI
+326 YDEEV
-338 PGTEADGNTPNLSFH
+338 
-353 HFNISV
+353 
-359 TGYRFELAAPE
+359 
-370 CALFFIGKFQG
+370 
-381 DEAAKKYLTSLGFT
+381 DEATKKLLNLMEPAIIIFMAVFVVIIVLAIYLPMINMTKAFDKYL
-395 LKDENGKQLGEANYE
+395 
-410 FTAGKVFPDMP
+410 
-421 ADGEE
+421 
-426 SDSEVVCSGDAYLF
+426 
-440 EAYLMR
+440 
-446 SFNKND
+446 
-452 TAAYRTKISATAQ
+452 
-465 ATFDNGGKQD
+465 
-475 SEPKL
+475 
-480 WSFEDAWTNP
+480 
-490 GELDSAQ
+490 
-497 KDILDKFLKALN
+497 
-509 IPNP
+509 

>member
-9 IDRNGKRVRSSLD
+9 INRNGKRVRSSLD

-56 FLGKPKAKDMAVFC
+56 FLGNPKAKDMAVFC

-114 ALATSMRRHPKI
+114 ALASSMRRHPKI
-126 FPAILV
+126 FPTILV
-132 NMVSAGEA
+132 NMVAAGEA

-154 FERSKRTKGK
+154 FERSKRTKSK

-177 VMIIVLIVMM
+177 VMIVVLIVMM

-202 AELPKLTQGVMA
+202 AELPKLTLGVMA
-214 VCEWF
+214 VCDWF
-219 KSWWWVPLLVLA
+219 KVWWWVPLLVLA
-231 ALIVGG
+231 ALVVGG
-237 VLFHRTDKGKHF
+237 VLFHRTNKGRHF

-273 RTVTGDISVTS
+273 RTMEVLIGSGLTLTDSMDLAASNMGNIYYLEAIRDARGMVAEGTPLRESLLRTGIFPPMVSNLVGVGEETGDLQSMMGKV
-284 GYKLYGMDSSAK
+284 
-296 ADYTTAPT
+296 ADY
-304 GKIVGKVTGT
+304 
-314 VAPTYETPKVTT
+314 
-326 TDGDTYDRYVAI
+326 YDEEV
-338 PGTEADGNTPNLSFH
+338 
-353 HFNISV
+353 
-359 TGYRFELAAPE
+359 
-370 CALFFIGKFQG
+370 
-381 DEAAKKYLTSLGFT
+381 DEATKKLLNLMEPAIIIFMAVFVVIIVLAIYLPMINMTKAFDKYL
-395 LKDENGKQLGEANYE
+395 
-410 FTAGKVFPDMP
+410 
-421 ADGEE
+421 
-426 SDSEVVCSGDAYLF
+426 
-440 EAYLMR
+440 
-446 SFNKND
+446 
-452 TAAYRTKISATAQ
+452 
-465 ATFDNGGKQD
+465 
-475 SEPKL
+475 
-480 WSFEDAWTNP
+480 
-490 GELDSAQ
+490 
-497 KDILDKFLKALN
+497 
-509 IPNP
+509 

>member
-92 QTSNKKLRAAI
+92 QTGNKKLRAAI

-114 ALATSMRRHPKI
+114 SLATSMRRHPKI

-132 NMVSAGEA
+132 NMVSAGES

-154 FERSKRTKGK
+154 FDRSKRTKSK

-177 VMIIVLIVMM
+177 VMIVVLIVMM

-219 KSWWWVPLLVLA
+219 KSWWWVPLLVLV

-273 RTVTGDISVTS
+273 RTMEVLIGSGLTLTDSMDLAASNMGNIYYLEAIRDARALVAEGTPLRESLVRTGIFPPMVSNLVGVGEETGDLQSMMGKV
-284 GYKLYGMDSSAK
+284 
-296 ADYTTAPT
+296 ADY
-304 GKIVGKVTGT
+304 
-314 VAPTYETPKVTT
+314 
-326 TDGDTYDRYVAI
+326 YDEEV
-338 PGTEADGNTPNLSFH
+338 
-353 HFNISV
+353 
-359 TGYRFELAAPE
+359 
-370 CALFFIGKFQG
+370 
-381 DEAAKKYLTSLGFT
+381 DEATKKLLNLMEPAIIIVMAVFVVIIVLAIYLPMINMTKAFDKYL
-395 LKDENGKQLGEANYE
+395 
-410 FTAGKVFPDMP
+410 
-421 ADGEE
+421 
-426 SDSEVVCSGDAYLF
+426 
-440 EAYLMR
+440 
-446 SFNKND
+446 
-452 TAAYRTKISATAQ
+452 
-465 ATFDNGGKQD
+465 
-475 SEPKL
+475 
-480 WSFEDAWTNP
+480 
-490 GELDSAQ
+490 
-497 KDILDKFLKALN
+497 
-509 IPNP
+509 

>member
-9 IDRNGKRVRSSLD
+9 IDRNGKSVRSSLE

-56 FLGKPKAKDMAVFC
+56 FLGNPKAKDMAVFC

-79 GVSVASVLAMLGQ
+79 GVSVASVLAMLVQ
-92 QTSNKKLRAAI
+92 QTGNKKLRAAI

-114 ALATSMRRHPKI
+114 SLASSMRRHPKI

-154 FERSKRTKGK
+154 FERSKRTKSK

-177 VMIIVLIVMM
+177 VMIVVLIVMM

-202 AELPKLTQGVMA
+202 AELPKLTLGVMA

-219 KSWWWVPLLVLA
+219 KSWWWVPLLVLV

-273 RTVTGDISVTS
+273 RTMEVLIGSGLTLTDSMDLAASNMGNIYYLEAIRDARALVAEGTPLRESLVRTGIFPPMVSNLVGVGEETGDLQSMMGKV
-284 GYKLYGMDSSAK
+284 
-296 ADYTTAPT
+296 ADY
-304 GKIVGKVTGT
+304 
-314 VAPTYETPKVTT
+314 
-326 TDGDTYDRYVAI
+326 YDEEV
-338 PGTEADGNTPNLSFH
+338 
-353 HFNISV
+353 
-359 TGYRFELAAPE
+359 
-370 CALFFIGKFQG
+370 
-381 DEAAKKYLTSLGFT
+381 DEATKKLLNLMEPAIIIFMAVFVVIIVLAIYLPMINMTKAFDKYL
-395 LKDENGKQLGEANYE
+395 
-410 FTAGKVFPDMP
+410 
-421 ADGEE
+421 
-426 SDSEVVCSGDAYLF
+426 
-440 EAYLMR
+440 
-446 SFNKND
+446 
-452 TAAYRTKISATAQ
+452 
-465 ATFDNGGKQD
+465 
-475 SEPKL
+475 
-480 WSFEDAWTNP
+480 
-490 GELDSAQ
+490 
-497 KDILDKFLKALN
+497 
-509 IPNP
+509 

>member
-9 IDRNGKRVRSSLD
+9 INRNGKRVRSSLD

-56 FLGKPKAKDMAVFC
+56 FLGNPKAKDMAVFC

-79 GVSVASVLAMLGQ
+79 GVSVASELAMLGQ
-92 QTSNKKLRAAI
+92 QTGNKKLRAAI

-114 ALATSMRRHPKI
+114 SLATSMRRHPKI

-154 FERSKRTKGK
+154 FERSKRTKSK

-202 AELPKLTQGVMA
+202 AELPKITLGVMA

-237 VLFHRTDKGKHF
+237 VLFHRTNKGKHF

-273 RTVTGDISVTS
+273 RTMEVLIGSGLTLTDSMDLAASNMGNIYYLEAIRDARALVAEGTPLRESLVRTGIFPPMVSNLVGVGEETGDLQSMMGKV
-284 GYKLYGMDSSAK
+284 
-296 ADYTTAPT
+296 ADY
-304 GKIVGKVTGT
+304 
-314 VAPTYETPKVTT
+314 
-326 TDGDTYDRYVAI
+326 YDEEV
-338 PGTEADGNTPNLSFH
+338 
-353 HFNISV
+353 
-359 TGYRFELAAPE
+359 
-370 CALFFIGKFQG
+370 
-381 DEAAKKYLTSLGFT
+381 DEATKKLLNLMEPAIIIVMAVFVVIIVLAIYLPMINMTKAFDKYL
-395 LKDENGKQLGEANYE
+395 
-410 FTAGKVFPDMP
+410 
-421 ADGEE
+421 
-426 SDSEVVCSGDAYLF
+426 
-440 EAYLMR
+440 
-446 SFNKND
+446 
-452 TAAYRTKISATAQ
+452 
-465 ATFDNGGKQD
+465 
-475 SEPKL
+475 
-480 WSFEDAWTNP
+480 
-490 GELDSAQ
+490 
-497 KDILDKFLKALN
+497 
-509 IPNP
+509 

>member
-9 IDRNGKRVRSSLD
+9 INRNGKRVRSSLD

-56 FLGKPKAKDMAVFC
+56 FLGNPKAKDMAVFC

-114 ALATSMRRHPKI
+114 SLATSMRRHPKI

-154 FERSKRTKGK
+154 FDRSKRTKSK

-177 VMIIVLIVMM
+177 VMIVVLIVMM

-237 VLFHRTDKGKHF
+237 VLFHRTNKGKHF

-273 RTVTGDISVTS
+273 RTMEVLIGSGLTLTDSMDLAASNMGNIYYLEAIRDARALVAEGTPLRESLVRTGIFPPMVSNLVGVGEETGDLQSMMGKV
-284 GYKLYGMDSSAK
+284 
-296 ADYTTAPT
+296 ADY
-304 GKIVGKVTGT
+304 
-314 VAPTYETPKVTT
+314 
-326 TDGDTYDRYVAI
+326 YDEEV
-338 PGTEADGNTPNLSFH
+338 
-353 HFNISV
+353 
-359 TGYRFELAAPE
+359 
-370 CALFFIGKFQG
+370 
-381 DEAAKKYLTSLGFT
+381 DEATKKLLNLMEPAIIIVMAVFVVIIVLAIYLPMINMTKAFDKYL
-395 LKDENGKQLGEANYE
+395 
-410 FTAGKVFPDMP
+410 
-421 ADGEE
+421 
-426 SDSEVVCSGDAYLF
+426 
-440 EAYLMR
+440 
-446 SFNKND
+446 
-452 TAAYRTKISATAQ
+452 
-465 ATFDNGGKQD
+465 
-475 SEPKL
+475 
-480 WSFEDAWTNP
+480 
-490 GELDSAQ
+490 
-497 KDILDKFLKALN
+497 
-509 IPNP
+509 

>member
-9 IDRNGKRVRSSLD
+9 INRNGKRVRSSLD

-56 FLGKPKAKDMAVFC
+56 FLGNPKAKDMAVFC

-114 ALATSMRRHPKI
+114 SLATSMRRHPKI

-132 NMVSAGEA
+132 NMVAAGEA

-154 FERSKRTKGK
+154 FDRSKRTKSK

-177 VMIIVLIVMM
+177 VMIVVLIVMM

-202 AELPKLTQGVMA
+202 AELPKLTRGVMA
-214 VCEWF
+214 LCEWF
-219 KSWWWVPLLVLA
+219 ESWWWVPLLVLV

-273 RTVTGDISVTS
+273 RTMEVLIGSGLTLTDSMDLAASNMDNIYYLEAIRDARALVAEGTPLRESLLRTGLFPPMVSNLVGVGEETGDLQSMMGKV
-284 GYKLYGMDSSAK
+284 
-296 ADYTTAPT
+296 ADYYDEEVEEATKKLLNLMEPAIIIFMAVFVVI
-304 GKIVGKVTGT
+304 IVL
-314 VAPTYETPKVTT
+314 
-326 TDGDTYDRYVAI
+326 AI
-338 PGTEADGNTPNLSFH
+338 YLPMINMTKAFD
-353 HFNISV
+353 
-359 TGYRFELAAPE
+359 
-370 CALFFIGKFQG
+370 
-381 DEAAKKYLTSLGFT
+381 KYL
-395 LKDENGKQLGEANYE
+395 
-410 FTAGKVFPDMP
+410 
-421 ADGEE
+421 
-426 SDSEVVCSGDAYLF
+426 
-440 EAYLMR
+440 
-446 SFNKND
+446 
-452 TAAYRTKISATAQ
+452 
-465 ATFDNGGKQD
+465 
-475 SEPKL
+475 
-480 WSFEDAWTNP
+480 
-490 GELDSAQ
+490 
-497 KDILDKFLKALN
+497 
-509 IPNP
+509 

>member
-9 IDRNGKRVRSSLD
+9 INRNGKRVRSSLD

-79 GVSVASVLAMLGQ
+79 GVSVASVLSMLGQ
-92 QTSNKKLRAAI
+92 QTGNKKLRAAI

-114 ALATSMRRHPKI
+114 SLATSMRRHPKI

-132 NMVSAGEA
+132 NMVAAGES

-154 FERSKRTKGK
+154 FDRSKRTKSK

-177 VMIIVLIVMM
+177 VMIVVLIVMM

-219 KSWWWVPLLVLA
+219 ESWWWVPLLVLV

-237 VLFHRTDKGKHF
+237 VLFHRTNKGRHF

-273 RTVTGDISVTS
+273 RTMEVLIGSGLTLTDSMDLAASNMGNIYYLEAIRDARGMVAEGTPLRESLVRTGIFPPMVSNLVGVGEETGDLQSMMGKV
-284 GYKLYGMDSSAK
+284 
-296 ADYTTAPT
+296 ADY
-304 GKIVGKVTGT
+304 
-314 VAPTYETPKVTT
+314 
-326 TDGDTYDRYVAI
+326 YDEEV
-338 PGTEADGNTPNLSFH
+338 
-353 HFNISV
+353 
-359 TGYRFELAAPE
+359 
-370 CALFFIGKFQG
+370 
-381 DEAAKKYLTSLGFT
+381 DEATKKLLNLMEPAIIIFMAVFVVIIVLAIYLPMINMTKAFDKYL
-395 LKDENGKQLGEANYE
+395 
-410 FTAGKVFPDMP
+410 
-421 ADGEE
+421 
-426 SDSEVVCSGDAYLF
+426 
-440 EAYLMR
+440 
-446 SFNKND
+446 
-452 TAAYRTKISATAQ
+452 
-465 ATFDNGGKQD
+465 
-475 SEPKL
+475 
-480 WSFEDAWTNP
+480 
-490 GELDSAQ
+490 
-497 KDILDKFLKALN
+497 
-509 IPNP
+509 

>member
-9 IDRNGKRVRSSLD
+9 INRNGKRVRSSLD

-56 FLGKPKAKDMAVFC
+56 FLGNPKAKDMAVFC

-79 GVSVASVLAMLGQ
+79 GVSVASVLAMLVQ
-92 QTSNKKLRAAI
+92 QTGNKKLRAAI

-114 ALATSMRRHPKI
+114 SLASSMRRHPKI

-154 FERSKRTKGK
+154 FERSKRTKSK

-202 AELPKLTQGVMA
+202 AELPKITLGVMA

-273 RTVTGDISVTS
+273 RTMEVLIGSGLTLTDSMDLAASNMGNIYYLEAIRDARALVAEGTPLRESLLRTGIFPPMVSNLVGVGEETGDLQSMMGKV
-284 GYKLYGMDSSAK
+284 
-296 ADYTTAPT
+296 ADY
-304 GKIVGKVTGT
+304 
-314 VAPTYETPKVTT
+314 
-326 TDGDTYDRYVAI
+326 YDEEV
-338 PGTEADGNTPNLSFH
+338 
-353 HFNISV
+353 
-359 TGYRFELAAPE
+359 
-370 CALFFIGKFQG
+370 
-381 DEAAKKYLTSLGFT
+381 DEATKKLLNLMEPAIIIVMAVFVVIIVLAIYLPMINMTKAFDKYL
-395 LKDENGKQLGEANYE
+395 
-410 FTAGKVFPDMP
+410 
-421 ADGEE
+421 
-426 SDSEVVCSGDAYLF
+426 
-440 EAYLMR
+440 
-446 SFNKND
+446 
-452 TAAYRTKISATAQ
+452 
-465 ATFDNGGKQD
+465 
-475 SEPKL
+475 
-480 WSFEDAWTNP
+480 
-490 GELDSAQ
+490 
-497 KDILDKFLKALN
+497 
-509 IPNP
+509 